1 MEGNHN
7 KSVLVVGAGIQAP
20 LDLAEQGFEVYLAE
34 REETLGGNLKNI
46 YYTIDGNDVQ
56 GYLNSLIKELEG
68 NPRIKLYTGTSIDSI
83 EGYIGNYK
91 TWLSVNGSGPAM
103 STEIECGDHSNW
115 GSGIETKRV
124 PLWRLSLI
132 HI

>member
-1 MEGNHN
+1 MASARLYN
-7 KSVLVVGAGIQAP
+7 KMNQPERATALLQMAVAKARLLEP
-20 LDLAEQGFEVYLAE
+20 LPTVMLP
-34 REETLGGNLKNI
+34 
-46 YYTIDGNDVQ
+46 VQ

-91 TWLSVNGSGPAM
+91 TRLSVNGSGPAM

-115 GSGIETKRV
+115 GSGIEAKRV
-124 PLWRLSLI
+124 PLWRG
-132 HI
+132 